1 MKKIFVLAALLFAFN
16 MATHAQGNLQ
26 FNKVIS
32 GAANIGANTSMGLMT
47 VPIGKVWKLEAVN
60 SFSSNNPSYI
70 EINGVDVSSQA
81 AWCFPFWLSAGST
94 FDLVASPYA
103 PLQSQYSII
112 EYNIVP

>member
-32 GAANIGANTSMGLMT
+32 GAANLATISSIGLMT
-47 VPIGKVWKLEAVN
+47 VPAGKVWKLEGVN
-60 SFSSNNPSYI
+60 YTNYTNLV
-70 EINGVDVSSQA
+70 INGVNMPNGS
-81 AWCFPFWLSAGST
+81 WCFPFWLSAGST
-94 FDLVASPYA
+94 FNLASSSGNGA
-103 PLQSQYSII
+103 QVQYSII